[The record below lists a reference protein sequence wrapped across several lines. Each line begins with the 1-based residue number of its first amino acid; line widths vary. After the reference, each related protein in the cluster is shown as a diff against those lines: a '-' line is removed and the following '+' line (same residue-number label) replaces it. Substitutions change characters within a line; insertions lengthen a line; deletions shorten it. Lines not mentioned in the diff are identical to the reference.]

1 MTPITGSIPTGAK
14 IIMNQVPIWHENGRS
29 RCFKRVV
36 DNGGYGTKCLD

>member
-1 MTPITGSIPTGAK
+1 
-14 IIMNQVPIWHENGRS
+14 VPIWHENGRL